1 MRYTF
6 AISWLVLIA
15 ILHALPGDD
24 ISKFDFLDGLHIDKL
39 AHAMLFMIAFILLA
53 YADKRQYNLT
63 SFRYI
68 IVGLAMYG
76 LALEYSQGYFFENR
90 SMDIF
95 DWLADICGI
104 LIGVLLFRKIP
115 FSTSTTSC
123 KKV

>member
-1 MRYTF
+1 
-6 AISWLVLIA
+6 
-15 ILHALPGDD
+15 
-24 ISKFDFLDGLHIDKL
+24 
-39 AHAMLFMIAFILLA
+39 
-53 YADKRQYNLT
+53 
-63 SFRYI
+63 
-68 IVGLAMYG
+68 MYG

>member
-15 ILHALPGDD
+15 ILHALPDYN
-24 ISKFDFLDGLHIDKL
+24 ISKFDFLDVLNIDKL
-39 AHAMLFMIAFILLA
+39 VHTTLFMIAFILLA
-53 YADKRQYNLT
+53 YADKRQYNLI
-63 SFRYI
+63 SFHYI
-68 IVGLAMYG
+68 TVSLAMYG

-90 SMDIF
+90 SMDVF

-104 LIGVLLFRKIP
+104 LIGILLFRKIP
-115 FSTSTTSC
+115 FLTSTNSC

>member
-1 MRYTF
+1 
-6 AISWLVLIA
+6 
-15 ILHALPGDD
+15 
-24 ISKFDFLDGLHIDKL
+24 
-39 AHAMLFMIAFILLA
+39 MIAFILLA

-63 SFRYI
+63 SFRYT

>member
-15 ILHALPGDD
+15 ILHALPGDN
-24 ISKFDFLDGLHIDKL
+24 ISKFDFLDVLNIDKL
-39 AHAMLFMIAFILLA
+39 VHTTLFMIAFILLA
-53 YADKRQYNLT
+53 YADKRQYNLI
-63 SFRYI
+63 SFHYI
-68 IVGLAMYG
+68 TVSLAMYG

-90 SMDIF
+90 SMDVF

-104 LIGVLLFRKIP
+104 LIGILLFRKIP
-115 FSTSTTSC
+115 FLTSTNSC

>member
-15 ILHALPGDD
+15 ILHALPVDD
-24 ISKFDFLDGLHIDKL
+24 ISKFDYVDGLHIDKL
-39 AHAMLFMIAFILLA
+39 AHAKLFMIAFILLV
-53 YADKRQYNLT
+53 YADKRKYNLT

-68 IVGLAMYG
+68 ILGLAMYG

-104 LIGVLLFRKIP
+104 LIAVLLFHKIP

>member
-39 AHAMLFMIAFILLA
+39 AHVTMFMIAFVLLA

>member
-15 ILHALPGDD
+15 ILHALPGDN
-24 ISKFDFLDGLHIDKL
+24 ISKFDFLDVLHIDKL
-39 AHAMLFMIAFILLA
+39 VHTTLFMIAFILLA
-53 YADKRQYNLT
+53 YADKRQYNLI
-63 SFRYI
+63 SFHYI
-68 IVGLAMYG
+68 TVSLAMYG

-90 SMDIF
+90 SMDVF

-104 LIGVLLFRKIP
+104 LIGILLFRKIP
-115 FSTSTTSC
+115 FLTSTNSC